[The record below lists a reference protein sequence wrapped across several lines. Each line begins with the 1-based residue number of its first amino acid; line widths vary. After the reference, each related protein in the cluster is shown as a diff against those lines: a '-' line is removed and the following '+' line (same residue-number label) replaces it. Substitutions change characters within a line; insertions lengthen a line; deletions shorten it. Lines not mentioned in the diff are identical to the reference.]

1 MRSCRFAFWSGH
13 VGWCCCRVLLQG
25 AAAGCHR
32 GVLLQCA
39 LERACS
45 CCCRVSLQGVAA
57 GCFRVLLSE
66 RCVRFGAALL
76 QGAAAGR
83 RCKVLLLGWCMPVY
97 ALWSWPAGAAIGCC
111 CRCCQSAVCLVVV
124 QGRHC
129 CGTWVL
135 FPRCEMCMA
144 MWGVGA

>member
-1 MRSCRFAFWSGH
+1 ML
-13 VGWCCCRVLLQG
+13 VGAAAGCCCRVLLQG
-25 AAAGCHR
+25 ATAGCCFSALWSVPAHAAAGCR
-32 GVLLQCA
+32 
-39 LERACS
+39 
-45 CCCRVSLQGVAA
+45 CRVSLQGAP
-57 GCFRVLLSE
+57 GCCYQSGVCALELPCCRVP
-66 RCVRFGAALL
+66 L